1 MASKIDLATVMDAIA
16 AALVSGGTV
25 TKAYGW
31 PHPTVQKGQAV
42 VGYPEDGALGVTFQR
57 GLDTATFPVWII
69 AGLPGEKS
77 TRDYV
82 STLIGASD
90 DVKTVIETA
99 LPQVAVERF
108 RPETYETTGG
118 AFMAVRFDCDV
129 LS

>member
-1 MASKIDLATVMDAIA
+1 MTKLDLAGTMDAIA

-31 PHPTVQKGQAV
+31 PHPTVQKGQAA
-42 VGYPEDGALGVTFQR
+42 VGYPEDGTLGATFGR
-57 GLDTATFPVWII
+57 GLDTATFPVWVI

-82 STLIGASD
+82 SDLIDASD
-90 DVKTVIETA
+90 DVKTVIEA
-99 LPQVAVERF
+99 AMPSVAISPF
-108 RPETYETTGG
+108 RIETYETTGG
-118 AFMAVRFDCDV
+118 AFIAVRFDCEV